1 MSSQGRKQP
10 GPDPSGLAQV
20 VERNIQALLARR
32 QAEERALGWQD
43 RVAEFVTR
51 FSGSMLFVYLH
62 LVLYGAWIVVNLGW
76 IPFLRPFD
84 PSFVI
89 LAMEASVEAIFLST
103 FILITQNRMM
113 ALADRRA
120 DLNLQISL
128 LAEHEVTRL
137 IKMVAEMARQMGL
150 PAADD
155 PEVSELARDVRPEK
169 VLETMEKHEKQYFEE
184 RS

>member
-1 MSSQGRKQP
+1 M
-10 GPDPSGLAQV
+10 AAV
-20 VERNIQALLARR
+20 VERNIQALLERR
-32 QAEERALGWQD
+32 RAQEQALSWQERL
-43 RVAEFVTR
+43 AETVTG

-62 LVLYGAWIVVNLGW
+62 VLLYGAWIVINLGW
-76 IPFLRPFD
+76 IPAIKPFD
-84 PSFVI
+84 PSFVM

-137 IKMVAEMARQMGL
+137 IKMVAEIAKRMGVEE
-150 PAADD
+150 AND
-155 PEVSELARDVRPEK
+155 PELHELSRDVRPEK
-169 VLETMEKHEKQYFEE
+169 VLDSLEQSE
-184 RS
+184 REFLQKE